1 MASPSRREQLSSRL
15 ADSPFVQNVVGP
27 KVLKPVADWYGENVD
42 TDVDAEELA
51 PAAAPEPPSPADESV
66 DQDPEISPSLASAK
80 SAEAFFAAPDPE
92 EAPADETEPAPT
104 APVAPS
110 GAAQPLD
117 NARAAQTRLA
127 RAKVIGLGVKARV
140 KEHNLNVVAA
150 GIAFWTLL
158 AIPAILTA
166 VVSIYGLV
174 ASPDD
179 VESQIQDL
187 LSGASAE
194 VREIIGQQLSAV
206 AGGSSGGLALGAA
219 AGVALALWTA
229 SGAVAKLIATLN
241 LIFGVRE
248 GRRFLH
254 LRGLALTITGG
265 AVVVI
270 VGAAFMLAALPAVLD
285 KAGLGAAGRW
295 FINIGRFPAMLVVM
309 AIALSVLYWAGPSRD
324 RRYRVLTWG
333 AAWATVLWLTMSGV
347 FTVYT
352 ASFASYNET
361 YGSLGAMV
369 VLLLWLF
376 LTAFTVLVGAEI
388 DATRETLDTD

>member
-1 MASPSRREQLSSRL
+1 MTSPSRRDQLSSRL

-27 KVLKPVADWYGENVD
+27 KLLKPVADWYEENVD
-42 TDVDAEELA
+42 TNVDAEESSS
-51 PAAAPEPPSPADESV
+51 APEPTPPADERV
-66 DQDPEISPSLASAK
+66 DPGPQISPSLASAK
-80 SAEAFFAAPDPE
+80 SAEAFFAAPDLA
-92 EAPADETEPAPT
+92 EAPADEARPEPT
-104 APVAPS
+104 ARI
-110 GAAQPLD
+110 AQSDTTPPRD
-117 NARAAQTRLA
+117 DARAAQSRLA
-127 RAKVIGLGVKARV
+127 RAKGIGREVKARI

-179 VESQIQDL
+179 VESQIQDV
-187 LSGASAE
+187 LSGASPE

-241 LIFGVRE
+241 VIFGVRE
-248 GRRFLH
+248 SRRFVH
-254 LRGLALTITGG
+254 LRGLALAITGG
-265 AVVVI
+265 AIVVI
-270 VGAAFMLAALPAVLD
+270 IGAAFMLAALPAVLD

-295 FINIGRFPAMLVVM
+295 LINIGRFPAMLAVM
-309 AIALSVLYWAGPSRD
+309 AVALSVLYWAGPSRQ
-324 RRYRVLTWG
+324 RRYRVLTGG
-333 AAWATVLWLTMSGV
+333 AAWATVLWLTMSGI

-352 ASFASYNET
+352 ASFANYNET

-376 LTAFTVLVGAEI
+376 LTAFTVLIGAEI
-388 DATRETLDTD
+388 DAVSQEPAQTTP